1 MTLSTVAMATIPRR
15 RRRRRAPVLVTASVV
30 FLVIIVLAAIFAP
43 LLAPM
48 NPDTTDILNASA
60 PPSAE
65 HWLGTD
71 STGRDTLSR
80 LLYGARLSLL
90 APLAVAILTA
100 IVGAIV
106 GLVAARSGGAVD
118 LVVSRAMDIVF
129 AFPSLLLAL
138 LAVAIFGPGLAAP
151 ICALAIGY
159 IPFLGRIVRSAT
171 QQEQV
176 RPYIGSHTVMGFSS
190 WWITVR
196 HILPNI
202 VPLLLAQT
210 TLAFGYAMLD
220 IAALS
225 YLGLGV
231 QPPAADWGSMI
242 AQSQSAV
249 MQGELW
255 AMFWPSVA
263 VILTVLSVN
272 VLGEWLT
279 DHTSARGRSIR

>member
-1 MTLSTVAMATIPRR
+1 MTMSTVAMATIRRRSRR
-15 RRRRRAPVLVTASVV
+15 RRPPALLIASIV
-30 FLVIIVLAAIFAP
+30 FLVVIVLAAIFAP
-43 LLAPM
+43 LIAPM
-48 NPDTTDILNASA
+48 NPNTTDILNASSG
-60 PPSAE
+60 PSVE

-71 STGRDTLSR
+71 TTGRDILSR

-90 APLAVAILTA
+90 APLAVVILTT

-106 GLVAARSGGAVD
+106 GLAAARSGGVVD
-118 LVVSRAMDIVF
+118 LVLSRAMDIVF
-129 AFPSLLLAL
+129 AFPSLLLGL
-138 LAVAIFGPGLAAP
+138 LAVAIFGPGLTAP
-151 ICALAIGY
+151 IIALAIGY
-159 IPFLGRIVRSAT
+159 IPFLGRIVRTAT
-171 QQEQV
+171 QQEQA
-176 RPYIGSHTVMGFSS
+176 RPYIGSHIVMGFSS

-202 VPLLLAQT
+202 VPLLLAQA

-249 MQGELW
+249 MQGQLW
-255 AMFWPSVA
+255 GMFWPSLA

-272 VLGEWLT
+272 VLGEHLT
-279 DHTSARGRSIR
+279 DRTSARGRSLL